1 MKWRVLLAPPRF
13 WEKRNTVENPR
24 RLVNNSKL
32 EFWYCNCTSPEVFAT
47 RYRNTENRRSLG
59 VSGPIALNSRKHK
72 GGRRWRQLFRRRVAA
87 PLPSSCI
94 AATAGET
101 PMRETHKT
109 QTDEIPS
116 CFWEADAGESL
127 LCDACSC
134 QDISCY
140 CLLPQN
146 STPLW
151 YWMVLVCMEFHKKG
165 GHSNCCRILS
175 YCVCQLFFV
184 PIRWER
190 HVSVL
195 YLPFKQESGG
205 LLLLDEDR
213 TRSVNML
220 TATSCW
226 TANRMFKSLRWMCL
240 CSGNKCFGCGD
251 WSNHS
256 EGFRHGPSMN
266 FIVWDV
272 FLDSPRCFW
281 LFFSSPFPHFW
292 THWTH
297 FEEVIRS
304 DFNCTIITIAHRIQ
318 TLFLGQIR
326 TDHTVK
332 LQCLKLETNV

>member
-1 MKWRVLLAPPRF
+1 
-13 WEKRNTVENPR
+13 
-24 RLVNNSKL
+24 
-32 EFWYCNCTSPEVFAT
+32 
-47 RYRNTENRRSLG
+47 
-59 VSGPIALNSRKHK
+59 
-72 GGRRWRQLFRRRVAA
+72 
-87 PLPSSCI
+87 
-94 AATAGET
+94 
-101 PMRETHKT
+101 
-109 QTDEIPS
+109 
-116 CFWEADAGESL
+116 
-127 LCDACSC
+127 
-134 QDISCY
+134 
-140 CLLPQN
+140 
-146 STPLW
+146 
-151 YWMVLVCMEFHKKG
+151 MVLVCMEFHKKG

-220 TATSCW
+220 TATWCW

-332 LQCLKLETNV
+332 LQCLKRRNQCLNLSKFNRQVGLWQGCSLWRRKSGRVWLAPGARLQWNMSNSALENFPKHCEKIISCTFIILSGRNWWRRSPSSKRLPKKGEQCDLQSSHVKEDKLLQRILKCQIFTMFRLSVARPQWSPFPTVLIKRLQWEELETNLLVLWRRL